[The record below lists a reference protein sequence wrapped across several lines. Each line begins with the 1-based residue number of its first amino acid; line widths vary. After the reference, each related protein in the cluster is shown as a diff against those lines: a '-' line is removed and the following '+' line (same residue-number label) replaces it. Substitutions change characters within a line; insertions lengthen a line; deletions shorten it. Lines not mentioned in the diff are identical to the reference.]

1 MPLGAIFGYDGSPSA
16 TAAIDVGGRLLPQ
29 AHAWVA
35 HLWTPPFASEALR
48 RRLRATARSAGELV
62 ERTETEGEREAQR
75 IAANGTT
82 LARAAGLD
90 AEPLVQRSWG
100 GEGLVLAQLAEQV
113 AADVVVVGSRGLGGA
128 QALMGSVSDTAVHY
142 SSRPTLVAPPALLAD
157 EWDALA
163 EGPIVVGS
171 DGSPGAHGALAAARH
186 VFAGREIVV
195 VTVGDEGA
203 DAPPQE
209 GVTAEHVSGPE
220 RGSAKATADALTGA
234 AAHRRAA
241 AVVVGSRG
249 RSGLRQVLLGSVAKE
264 TLHSAHRPV
273 LVVPS
278 P

>member
-1 MPLGAIFGYDGSPSA
+1 MPLGVIIGYDGSPAA

-29 AHAWVA
+29 AHTWIA
-35 HLWTPPFASEALR
+35 HLWTPPFASDALR
-48 RRLRATARSAGELV
+48 RRLRATARSASELV
-62 ERTETEGEREAQR
+62 ERTEREGEREAQR

-113 AADVVVVGSRGLGGA
+113 SADVVLVGSRGLGGA
-128 QALMGSVSDTAVHY
+128 QALLGNVSDTAVHY
-142 SSRPTLVAPPALLAD
+142 SSRPTLVTPPALLAD
-157 EWDALA
+157 EYDALA
-163 EGPIVVGS
+163 EGPVVVGS
-171 DGSPGAHGALAAARH
+171 DGSAGAHAALAAAQH

-195 VTVGDEGA
+195 VTVGDGETSAA
-203 DAPPQE
+203 D
-209 GVTAEHVSGPE
+209 GVVVERVSGPE
-220 RGSAKATADALTGA
+220 RGSAKGTAEALAGA

-249 RSGLRQVLLGSVAKE
+249 RSALRQVLLGSVARE
-264 TLHSAHRPV
+264 TLQSAHRPV